1 MCQLHL
7 PKYKDSQSK
16 DSQLQ
21 GCCCGISSINITWE
35 FVRTE
40 NLWAPISR
48 LTELK
53 IWGEV
58 QQSQFLTSPLG
69 DSDTGSKLRTT
80 NVNAN
85 I

>member
-7 PKYKDSQSK
+7 PKYK

-21 GCCCGISSINITWE
+21 GCCCGISSISITWE
-35 FVRTE
+35 FVRTA
-40 NLWAPISR
+40 NLWAPIST

-58 QQSQFLTSPLG
+58 QKSQFLTSPLG

-80 NVNAN
+80 NVN